1 MQIEVKEINEK
12 EPFFKK
18 IPRYLLL
25 VVIGIFI
32 YFLIFDRAYFFSGMG
47 QILGLGNK
55 NRVVYDTFTYSFSDT
70 VDSDFKDKVE
80 TILNEIGTDDVKRFE
95 YVEEGGDILI
105 TNKQETS
112 DNDLV
117 LTDTYLVP
125 VGHVYWIEDT
135 FESSDGKKVYVENEG
150 DAQYISSLT
159 EYTPVV
165 KEDLLTVLEDS
176 EDISAFIPLY
186 DLSFDYKLLYLD
198 GKYLLDNEGEGG
210 IRKILTAEINDT
222 DNYFILN
229 VVKKNIQDLLE
240 DSFSQDDVA
249 KVNMTGVTAISR
261 DLAAKIEASGDDAY
275 PAENIW
281 EFLADADL
289 THTSNEVSFVE
300 GCTPGTSMRFCSA
313 PEYLA
318 TLLKSGIDIVELT
331 GNHNN
336 DYGADN
342 NTSTIETYIENGM
355 DYFGGGLDDEDA
367 SEILYE
373 EVDGTTIAFLGYNY
387 YDTMLGTGA
396 IATSSHAGANSY
408 SESKL
413 KSDIAEAREN
423 ADIVIVDFQFQECY
437 CYPDSDVIYPICYKP
452 LSSPDQEYTFR
463 LAIDDGADIVI
474 GTQAHQPQT
483 YELYEDGIIFY
494 GLGNLFFDQTPWIG
508 TRQGMILTHYFV
520 NGEYIQTKI
529 TPTMYD
535 DDMQT
540 RIATEEE
547 GNLLLELL
555 KEARD

>member
-1 MQIEVKEINEK
+1 MNIEVKEINEK

-25 VVIGIFI
+25 AVIGIFV

-47 QILGLGNK
+47 QILGIGNK
-55 NRVVYDTFTYSFSDT
+55 NRVVYDTFTYSFSET
-70 VDSDFKDKVE
+70 IDSSFKDKVMD
-80 TILNEIGTDDVKRFE
+80 ILNEVGTDSVRRFE
-95 YVEEGGDILI
+95 YAEKDGDILI
-105 TNKQETS
+105 TNKQETI
-112 DNDLV
+112 DKDLV
-117 LTDTYLVP
+117 LIDTYLVP
-125 VGHVYWIEDT
+125 VGHVYWIEDNFKT
-135 FESSDGKKVYVENEG
+135 EDNKKIYVENDG
-150 DAQYISSLT
+150 DAEFISSIT
-159 EYTPVV
+159 KYSPIV
-165 KEDLLTVLEDS
+165 KEDILTILE
-176 EDISAFIPLY
+176 EDESTPAFIPLY
-186 DLSFDYKLLYLD
+186 DLSFDYKLLYMD
-198 GKYLLDNEGEGG
+198 SKYLLDNEEGGG
-210 IRKILTAEINDT
+210 IRKILVAEINDI

-229 VVKKNIQDLLE
+229 IVKKNIQDLLGE
-240 DSFSQDDVA
+240 SFSQKDVA

-289 THTSNEVSFVE
+289 THTSNEASFVK

-336 DYGADN
+336 DYGASN
-342 NTSTIETYIENGM
+342 NTSTIETYIKNGI
-355 DYFGGGLDDEDA
+355 DYFGGGLDDGDA
-367 SEILYE
+367 SKILYE
-373 EVDGTTIAFLGYNY
+373 EVDGTKIAFLGYNY
-387 YDTMLGTGA
+387 YDTMLGTSA
-396 IATSSHAGANSY
+396 IASSSHAGANSY

-413 KSDIAEAREN
+413 KSDIAQAKEN

-437 CYPDSDVIYPICYKP
+437 CYPDSDIIYPICYKP
-452 LSSPDQEYTFR
+452 LSSPDQKYTFK

-483 YELYEDGIIFY
+483 YELYKEGIIFY

-508 TRQGMILTHYFV
+508 TRQGIILTHYFV
-520 NGEYIQTKI
+520 SGKYIQTKI

-540 RIATEEE
+540 RVATEEE
-547 GNLLLELL
+547 GDQLLELL
-555 KEARD
+555 KEARN